1 MYLPSESAR
10 VFVKVQL
17 EIVIVCYP
25 LRTSRKSAP
34 PLAPEILVKIVEVS
48 QNFEFLISTTPVPIN
63 SRQAAPPLI
72 ERLCMKLQLSIT
84 KSLVE
89 I

>member
-48 QNFEFLISTTPVPIN
+48 
-63 SRQAAPPLI
+63 
-72 ERLCMKLQLSIT
+72 
-84 KSLVE
+84 
-89 I
+89 